1 MGREYSLCKN
11 KTLFLDIAT
20 HFLVLSE
27 ETQSIFGKEKI
38 MVKSGSSMLP
48 RDIAFPFLWME
59 RKTGSLGQLL
69 TSPQQYDIAE
79 CLS

>member
-20 HFLVLSE
+20 YFLVLSE

-38 MVKSGSSMLP
+38 MVKSGKFH
-48 RDIAFPFLWME
+48 A
-59 RKTGSLGQLL
+59 
-69 TSPQQYDIAE
+69 PQRYCISFSVDGEEDGFSGAA
-79 CLS
+79 SNKPAAV